1 MANKASEV
9 LDLSAEDT
17 TKQTQALQALERN
30 FSHMLI
36 SSQEAEGKTGPKI
49 TFGDK
54 VLTFRPAIPSTAMTE
69 LLGNDN
75 KIEGLRN
82 YVRLS
87 LQPESRPTFE
97 ELQDDLPLDALNMIV
112 ETISEAA
119 VPLDTAKP

>member
-1 MANKASEV
+1 MANRASEV

-36 SSQEAEGKTGPKI
+36 SAQEADGKTGPKI
-49 TFGDK
+49 TFGEDK
-54 VLTFRPAIPSTAMTE
+54 VLVFRPAIPSTAMTE
-69 LLGNDN
+69 LLSNEN

-82 YVRLS
+82 YIRLT
-87 LQPESRPTFE
+87 LQPESRDLFE
-97 ELQDDLPLDALNMIV
+97 ELQDDLPLDALNKIV

-119 VPLDTAKP
+119 VPLDSTK